1 MNKTL
6 AATCLFICGCIYYPI
21 PKEYPHNNP
30 IGNLVRAE
38 ELSEPAIHYGKP
50 PPQFERLNKAYQQI
64 EEVINTTPQGR
75 KRYKALEKIG
85 MYCMHFDISKKVE
98 CRYKAYTNS
107 TTGSTVS
114 LDARLLPLLK
124 ISLIPDEGIETF
136 YYTVEVVNIDTKF
149 GVRLNSENFGELRNN
164 ILNNVMRED
173 MKTGVKYE

>member
-6 AATCLFICGCIYYPI
+6 AATCLFIYGCIYYPI

-50 PPQFERLNKAYQQI
+50 PPQFERLNKAYQRIQ
-64 EEVINTTPQGR
+64 EVINTTPQGR

-98 CRYKAYTNS
+98 CRYKAYTNKKP
-107 TTGSTVS
+107 GMDTVLS
-114 LDARLLPLLK
+114 PLLN
-124 ISLIPDEGIETF
+124 ISLFPDKGIETF
-136 YYTVEVVNIDTKF
+136 YYTVEIVNIKTKI
-149 GVRLNSENFGELRNN
+149 GNKLNSDNFEELRNE
-164 ILNNVMRED
+164 ILNNVMMED